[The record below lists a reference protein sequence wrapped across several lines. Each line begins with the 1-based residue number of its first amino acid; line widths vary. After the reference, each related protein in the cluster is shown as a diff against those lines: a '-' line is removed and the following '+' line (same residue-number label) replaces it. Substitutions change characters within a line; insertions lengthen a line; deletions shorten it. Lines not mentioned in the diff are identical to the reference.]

1 MASYG
6 KGHSSKKLNTWCNR
20 ASIIKT
26 KAQAPRILAWQS
38 AVPSPCKCGNMW
50 SGEMGWEVTPSHPED
65 GINEA
70 HWKVKVLH
78 FLLVCQNKSGIYD
91 FHQTWSRKHTLD
103 IQRTVEIALL
113 PSCKWTLRSRQG
125 ERSVVRDPSPELPS
139 VVTYVQGGK
148 AGKVIKW
155 LFIWEHKNPQKLE
168 NKTNWKTCPS
178 NPKDALQKHP
188 RKLWTSST
196 CICTSYFH
204 SSLSHPGIHCTA
216 SHCLHRQTGSN
227 GLHHH
232 VLKRWRKHLKSRPE
246 EVVVVVVVGM
256 PSPRTQ
262 WKGSTHTQTHTIC
275 KILLQ
280 HHMLVEFS
288 SRILYHHNFFWICIL
303 WSHANSKPK
312 QDSIERLIF
321 RDIHKQPGMWSHTWR
336 HMIDTFSAFVHAQVA
351 NIRLREPIHAE
362 HVHSKPAAV
371 SLEVSRQQYALTF
384 SWWLSLVLQKPVD
397 GCYFPWN
404 QR

>member
-1 MASYG
+1 MFKVEKLG
-6 KGHSSKKLNTWCNR
+6 KCPNDCWFGNTKIPKSWK
-20 ASIIKT
+20 IKPT
-26 KAQAPRILAWQS
+26 ERL
-38 AVPSPCKCGNMW
+38 VPA
-50 SGEMGWEVTPSHPED
+50 T
-65 GINEA
+65 
-70 HWKVKVLH
+70 
-78 FLLVCQNKSGIYD
+78 Q
-91 FHQTWSRKHTLD
+91 
-103 IQRTVEIALL
+103 
-113 PSCKWTLRSRQG
+113 
-125 ERSVVRDPSPELPS
+125 
-139 VVTYVQGGK
+139 
-148 AGKVIKW
+148 
-155 LFIWEHKNPQKLE
+155 
-168 NKTNWKTCPS
+168 
-178 NPKDALQKHP
+178 KDALQKHP

-204 SSLSHPGIHCTA
+204 SSLSHPGIHWTA

-246 EVVVVVVVGM
+246 EVVVVVVVVGM

-262 WKGSTHTQTHTIC
+262 WKGRTHTHTIC
-275 KILLQ
+275 TILLQ

-288 SRILYHHNFFWICIL
+288 SRISLCHHNFFWFICIL
-303 WSHANSKPK
+303 WSHAKSKP
-312 QDSIERLIF
+312 
-321 RDIHKQPGMWSHTWR
+321 KQPGMWSHTWS
-336 HMIDTFSAFVHAQVA
+336 HMINTFSAFVHAQVA

-371 SLEVSRQQYALTF
+371 SLEVSRQRYALTF